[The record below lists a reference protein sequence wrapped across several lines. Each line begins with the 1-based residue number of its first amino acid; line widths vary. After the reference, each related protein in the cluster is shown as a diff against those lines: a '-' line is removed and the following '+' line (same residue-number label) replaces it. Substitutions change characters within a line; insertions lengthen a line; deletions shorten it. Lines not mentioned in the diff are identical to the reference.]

1 VNTYHIRFNHN
12 HNDSGLVWRVFENGQ
27 EHLVRHVKILASL
40 FDQVTVEDGKEKWNL
55 CCYGYMT
62 ITDDVATIRHS
73 VILPDFVL
81 PSRINQTW
89 SYSGLDSLESCPNKK
104 HFESY
109 PHDITYQHNSR
120 GYRDVEWPDNIQ
132 ELQSAIWCIGDS
144 FTVGL
149 GSPLEHTW
157 PYQLQQASQRRIIN
171 VSMDGASNTWIMRKV
186 CRLLE
191 WVKPK
196 TIVIQWSY
204 ITRDEL
210 DDQSLTDEQ
219 RRYQVDLKNF
229 NDLSQNDFEFYRQ
242 KLKKTI
248 DQLEAVTKQTQI
260 IHSFIP
266 DCGIITVDVD
276 KIWKNMQGPDWVDT
290 PTSLVEFKNLPKFI
304 ELELKN
310 NFKNYDLLKNYF
322 EFYENIEHVIP
333 EIVRLDVARDSHHYD
348 IKTSQA
354 FVDKILQILN

>member
-1 VNTYHIRFNHN
+1 MNTYLIRFNHN
-12 HNDSGLVWRVFENGQ
+12 HNGSGLVWRVFENGK

-40 FDQVTVEDGKEKWNL
+40 YDQVTVEDGVEKWNL

-62 ITDDVATIRHS
+62 ITDDIATIRHS
-73 VILPDFVL
+73 VVLPDFVL

-89 SYSGLDSLESCPNKK
+89 FYSGMDTITLCFDKE
-104 HFESY
+104 HFKSY
-109 PHDITYQHNSR
+109 PHDISYVYNSR
-120 GYRDVEWPDNIQ
+120 GYRDDEWPDNIQ
-132 ELQSAIWCIGDS
+132 ELHSAIWCIGDS
-144 FTVGL
+144 FTVGI

-157 PYQLQQASQRRIIN
+157 PYQLEQASQRRIIN
-171 VSMDGASNTWIMRKV
+171 VSMDGASNAWILRKV
-186 CRLLE
+186 YKLLE

-219 RRYQVDLKNF
+219 RRLRNSKK
-229 NDLSQNDFEFYRQ
+229 DLSQNDLEFYRQ

-248 DQLEAVTKQTQI
+248 DQLEAVTKNTQI

-266 DCGIITVDVD
+266 ECGITIDVD
-276 KIWKNMQGPDWVDT
+276 KIWSDIKRPDWVDT

-310 NFKNYDLLKNYF
+310 NFKNYDLLKNYL

-333 EIVRLDVARDSHHYD
+333 EIVRLDLARDGHHYD
-348 IKTSQA
+348 INTSRA